1 MTAPASIQIVR
12 LPPLPHPNKV
22 PTAQELPTSPGQ
34 PTEFYKLAPPPHNSS
49 DIADFIK
56 NSAQQMLTPAQ
67 KTSKIIADSLQKKFN
82 LTLNPDNTYI
92 VTTNYDISR
101 PVPPGGKIL
110 NTITLSDAALA
121 NEQSINKK
129 DETLPPENLY
139 RKTLHYMN
147 GGIFIYDNIKKTVYT
162 KPTYEYIVRSTLPP
176 RAPDLSSKVPITP
189 QQFRELVWDTALIA
203 PYKEYLDTFWSTHEK
218 SYAQLGKIA
227 FAQAAYTQTQ
237 EGSLSEQDARLVMRA
252 AGLPPGKPWLE
263 TSVRNLEATYAKDPT
278 LEAGLLSINGDTST
292 DLMYIIDKTVRLDAK
307 GKKIKTTLLHIPGN
321 SSPIHRF
328 DSPEA
333 MKTWLADQA
342 AHPAKRS
349 ALLMHFTK
357 NDQDNKFFSDG
368 VEQSL
373 IGLGGWTESQK
384 PNWLGFTGFN
394 AWDPQR
400 YITLEPV
407 AGDPFKTITR
417 HHKERSYADADH
429 DITTDGDVIK
439 TAVIKVAEA
448 TTAAA
453 LMMTPLVFV
462 MPEVGVALDVIYVG
476 AGLTQA
482 GIGIDDL
489 AHGKSSGTDRLVF
502 GVLNAVPGIA
512 SGASR
517 LGKGAET
524 VETAITES
532 APEAA
537 APEPQMQAPQVI
549 PETTDISAPEAFDIS
564 EHAVPNG
571 EQLIE
576 GAAHNARG
584 IYQVKDGAG
593 TDRWFIRYP
602 DSTAESSVYE
612 IKSTFKLSDRYVQII
627 DPQTR
632 EQVLFAS
639 QTHKG
644 DWVPIKAPGG
654 ITLPWESNTALAK
667 TNLKEAIKQINQDKR
682 SLGAAEREQA
692 LNEMTRLIQ
701 NSKAENYESIEE
713 YTEAGSDEIN
723 SELRTK
729 ADPSHYSPNVKDFL
743 SDLDAQAEYSGKGY
757 RYAFVT
763 SDGASKLRSG
773 VGKVFSDPGV
783 QSASTQ
789 PVNAKEWETWAE
801 NSVPPKGQTPV
812 IYVFDESISK
822 KNLSTDTLPDH
833 IAITPNTLLEVRA
846 TKEQAGILYVYLEAP
861 TKLPKQRYNLF
872 DGSIARPY

>member
-1 MTAPASIQIVR
+1 MTLHASIEFVRLRPPLSQNKLSNDVQEHLPAS
-12 LPPLPHPNKV
+12 
-22 PTAQELPTSPGQ
+22 PGR
-34 PTEFYKLAPPPHNSS
+34 PTEFYTVVSPPQNST
-49 DIADFIK
+49 DVERFVK
-56 NSAQQMLTPAQ
+56 NAAQQMLTPAQ
-67 KTSKIIADSLQKKFN
+67 ETSKIIAGALHKKFN
-82 LTLNPDNTYI
+82 LTLDPDTTYI
-92 VTTNYDISR
+92 VTTNYDLSK
-101 PVPPGGKIL
+101 PAPPNGKIL
-110 NTITLSDAALA
+110 NKISLTNAALA
-121 NEQSINKK
+121 NEQDINKK
-129 DETLPPENLY
+129 DETLPAQSHL
-139 RKTLHYMN
+139 KIFLHSTI
-147 GGIFIYDNIKKTVYT
+147 GGILIYDKIKQIFD
-162 KPTYEYIVRSTLPP
+162 PDPAYEYIVRGTSS
-176 RAPDLSSKVPITP
+176 APDLSSKVPLTP
-189 QQFRELVWDTALIA
+189 QHFRDLVWDTALVA
-203 PYKEYLDTFWSTHEK
+203 PYKEYLDNFWSTHEK
-218 SYAQLGKIA
+218 KYEHLSKIA

-237 EGSLSEQDARLVMRA
+237 EGSLSEQDAQLVMRA

-263 TSVRNLEATYAKDPT
+263 TSVKNLEATYTRDPS
-278 LEAGLLSINGDTST
+278 LEVGLLSINGNQST
-292 DLMYIIDKTVRLDAK
+292 DLLYVIDKKVRLDAE
-307 GKKIKTTLLHIPGN
+307 GKEIRTTLLHIPGN
-321 SSPIHRF
+321 SSPIQRF
-328 DSPEA
+328 DSPEE

-342 AHPAKRS
+342 ADPVKRA
-349 ALLMHFTK
+349 ALLIHFK
-357 NDQDNKFFSDG
+357 GNDQDNGFFSDG

-373 IGLGGWTESQK
+373 KGLGGWTESQK
-384 PNWLGFTGFN
+384 PNWLGFTGFS

-407 AGDPFKTITR
+407 NGGPFKTLTQR
-417 HHKERSYADADH
+417 QKERSYADADH
-429 DITTDGDVIK
+429 DITTDGDVTK
-439 TAVIKVAEA
+439 ATVIKVTETA
-448 TTAAA
+448 TAAA
-453 LMMTPLVFV
+453 LMMTPLAFV

-476 AGLTQA
+476 AGLTQV
-482 GIGIDDL
+482 GVGIDDL
-489 AHGKSSGTDRLVF
+489 THGKSSGTDRLVF
-502 GVLNAVPGIA
+502 GVLNAVPGITG
-512 SGASR
+512 GASP

-532 APEAA
+532 TPEAA
-537 APEPQMQAPQVI
+537 APEPQIQAPQVI
-549 PETTDISAPEAFDIS
+549 PRTTDILAPEAFDIS

-576 GAAHNARG
+576 GAAHNAHG

-612 IKSTFKLSDRYVQII
+612 IKSTFKPSDRYVQII
-627 DPQTR
+627 DPETR

-639 QTHKG
+639 QTNKS
-644 DWVPIKAPGG
+644 DWVPIKAPEG

-667 TNLKEAIKQINQDKR
+667 RNLKEAIKQINQDKR
-682 SLGAAEREQA
+682 TFSTAEREQA

-729 ADPSHYSPNVKDFL
+729 TDPSHCSPNVKEFL
-743 SDLDAQAEYSGKGY
+743 SDLDAQADYSGKGY

-763 SDGASKLRSG
+763 SDGTSKLKSG

-801 NSVPPKGQTPV
+801 NIVPPEGQTPV

-846 TKEQAGILYVYLEAP
+846 TKEQDGILYVYFEAP
-861 TKLPKQRYNLF
+861 TKLPKQHYNLF
-872 DGSIARPY
+872 NGSIARPH